1 MQLIHPKKKE
11 KKSSYKHSGLIFL
24 ERYKLEEDWEFSHF
38 VQAGLQLNFTVA
50 IDFSTSNGEWRSHNC
65 SLNANAMYGSLV
77 VICRTIYGITATA
90 TIRCKYPGGGSTGS
104 RIFSRGWGGGVQIFN
119 RAKIKKRFLGTF
131 CKMLTK
137 KSRFCGAHSPLKIQN
152 YYI

>member
-77 VICRTIYGITATA
+77 VIRRTIYGITATA
-90 TIRCKYPGGGSTGS
+90 TIRCKYPGADLPDLGFFREGG
-104 RIFSRGWGGGVQIFN
+104 GGGV
-119 RAKIKKRFLGTF
+119 
-131 CKMLTK
+131 
-137 KSRFCGAHSPLKIQN
+137 
-152 YYI
+152 